1 MWRREELDEPPAAG
15 GRADLTPGLGMK
27 IQALTLMALLLPV
40 SLAVAQEPAAAP
52 DSAAV
57 LNGETI
63 RVFLDCRTRCDFDHI
78 RREIPY
84 VAWVRDRQDAQVHLL
99 ITSQRTG
106 AGGRENTL
114 AFIGLQDMAS
124 VSDTLLQV
132 SSPTDTNAE
141 EREQLTRTIELG
153 LIQFVARTPLA
164 DRIEVAWTGP
174 QESVLDAVETGDPWN
189 SWIFRLRANGS
200 LGGEERTSAY
210 SVSGSISANRTTED
224 LKTEIWTYGHYS
236 ESSFE
241 LSDGSTSTGLRRDY
255 GASLLQVWSLGQ
267 HWSVGGE
274 ASARHSLF
282 GNYDLRAWVAPAL
295 EFSVWPYAESTRRQL
310 TFLYAL
316 GVQHSDYVEITI
328 FGETQE
334 TRPAHSLFAGLS
346 MREPWGNATVGFEA
360 FQYLHDPER
369 HRLEFFGWLSVR
381 LFRGL
386 DLNVNGRLARVKDQ
400 INLRAGEAT
409 DEEILLR
416 QRELGTDF
424 RYDFSFGLSY
434 RFGSIYNNAVNP
446 RFEALD

>member
-1 MWRREELDEPPAAG
+1 
-15 GRADLTPGLGMK
+15 MK
-27 IQALTLMALLLPV
+27 IHALVLSALLLSAPFA
-40 SLAVAQEPAAAP
+40 LAQEPAAAA
-52 DSAAV
+52 DQEART
-57 LNGETI
+57 NGETV
-63 RVFLDCRTRCDFDHI
+63 RVFLDCRTHCDFDFI

-132 SSPTDTNAE
+132 SSPTDTDAE
-141 EREQLTRTIELG
+141 EREQLTRTIALG
-153 LIQFVARTPLA
+153 LIAYVARTPQA
-164 DRIEVAWTGP
+164 ARIEVSWTEP
-174 QESVLDAVETGDPWN
+174 PETVVDAVEAADSWN
-189 SWIFRLRANGS
+189 SWIFRLRTSGS
-200 LGGEERTSAY
+200 LGGEERTSDY
-210 SVSGSISANRTTED
+210 SISGSISANRTTED
-224 LKTEIWTYGHYS
+224 VKTEIWTYGRYA

-241 LSDGSTSTGLRRDY
+241 LSDGSTTHGLRRDY
-255 GASLLQVWSLGQ
+255 GASLLQVWSLGD
-267 HWSVGGE
+267 HWSAGGE
-274 ASARHSLF
+274 LNGSHSLY
-282 GNYDLRAWVAPAL
+282 GNYDLRAWIAPAL
-295 EFSVWPYAESTRRQL
+295 EYSVWPYVESTRRQL
-310 TFLYAL
+310 TFLYAV
-316 GVQHSDYVEITI
+316 GVQHSNYVEITI
-328 FGETQE
+328 FGETEE

-346 MREPWGNATVGFEA
+346 MKEPWGNATVGLEA
-360 FQYLHDPER
+360 FQYLHDLER
-369 HRLEFFGWLSVR
+369 HRVELFGWLSVR

-386 DLNVNGRLARVKDQ
+386 DFNVNGRLARVKDQ

-416 QRELGTDF
+416 QRELGTEF

>member
-1 MWRREELDEPPAAG
+1 
-15 GRADLTPGLGMK
+15 MK
-27 IQALTLMALLLPV
+27 IHVVVLSALV
-40 SLAVAQEPAAAP
+40 SWAPFVVAQEPAAPPAP
-52 DSAAV
+52 GV
-57 LNGETI
+57 HVNGEAV
-63 RVFLDCRTRCDFDHI
+63 RVFLDCRTRCDFDFI
-78 RREIPY
+78 RQEIPY

-99 ITSQRTG
+99 ITRQQTG

-132 SSPTDTNAE
+132 SSPTDTDSE
-141 EREQLTRTIELG
+141 EREKLTRTIALG
-153 LIQFVARTPLA
+153 LIPYVARTPQAAGL
-164 DRIEVAWTGP
+164 DVSWTEP
-174 QESVLDAVETGDPWN
+174 TEFELEAVEESDPWN
-189 SWIFRLRANGS
+189 SWIFRLRTSGS
-200 LGGEERTSAY
+200 LGGEERTKDYSISA
-210 SVSGSISANRTTED
+210 SVSANRTTED
-224 LKTEIWTYGHYS
+224 VKTEIWTYGRYA

-241 LSDGSTSTGLRRDY
+241 LSDGSTTTGLRRDY
-255 GASLLQVWSLGQ
+255 GASLLQVWSLGD
-267 HWSVGGE
+267 HWSIGGE
-274 ASARHSLF
+274 TSAGHSLY
-282 GNYDLRAWVAPAL
+282 GNYDLRAWIAPAL
-295 EFSVWPYAESTRRQL
+295 EFSVWPYIEATRRQL

-316 GVQHSDYVEITI
+316 GVQHSDYIEMTI

-346 MREPWGNATVGFEA
+346 MNEPWGNATVGLEA

-369 HRLEFFGWLSVR
+369 HRLELFGRMNVR

-386 DLNVNGRLARVKDQ
+386 DFNVSGHFARVKDQ

-424 RYDFSFGLSY
+424 RYGFSFGLSY
-434 RFGSIYNNAVNP
+434 RFGSIFNNAVNP

>member
-1 MWRREELDEPPAAG
+1 
-15 GRADLTPGLGMK
+15 MK
-27 IQALTLMALLLPV
+27 IHVVVLSALLLAV
-40 SLAVAQEPAAAP
+40 SSVAAQEPVVSP
-52 DSAAV
+52 DQKAEV
-57 LNGETI
+57 NGETV
-63 RVFLDCRTRCDFDHI
+63 RVFLDCRTRCDFDYI
-78 RREIPY
+78 RQEIPY

-114 AFIGLQDMAS
+114 AFIGRQDMAS

-132 SSPTDTNAE
+132 SSPTDTDAE

-153 LIQFVARTPLA
+153 LIQFVARTPQAARL
-164 DRIEVAWTGP
+164 EVSWIGP
-174 QESVLDAVETGDPWN
+174 EESVLEAVEETDPWN
-189 SWIFRLRANGS
+189 SWIFRLRTSGS
-200 LGGEERTSAY
+200 LGGEERTQDY
-210 SVSGSISANRTTED
+210 SVSASVSANRTTED
-224 LKTEIWTYGHYS
+224 VKTEIWTYGRYA

-241 LSDGSTSTGLRRDY
+241 LSDGSTTTGLRRDY
-255 GASLLQVWSLGQ
+255 GASLLQVWSLGD

-274 ASARHSLF
+274 TSAGHSLY
-282 GNYDLRAWVAPAL
+282 GNYDLRAWIAPAL
-295 EFSVWPYAESTRRQL
+295 EFSVWPYIEATRRQL

-316 GVQHSDYVEITI
+316 GVQHSDYIEVTI
-328 FGETQE
+328 FGETEE

-346 MREPWGNATVGFEA
+346 MNEPWGNATVGLEA
-360 FQYLHDPER
+360 FQYLHDLER
-369 HRLEFFGWLSVR
+369 HRIELFGRMSVR

-386 DLNVNGRLARVKDQ
+386 DFNVSGFFARVKDQ

-424 RYDFSFGLSY
+424 RYGFSFGLSY

>member
-1 MWRREELDEPPAAG
+1 
-15 GRADLTPGLGMK
+15 MK
-27 IQALTLMALLLPV
+27 IHFLVLSALLLAASSV
-40 SLAVAQEPAAAP
+40 DAQEPAASLEQKAE
-52 DSAAV
+52 V
-57 LNGETI
+57 NGETV
-63 RVFLDCRTRCDFDHI
+63 RVFLDCRTRCDFDYI
-78 RREIPY
+78 RQEIPY

-132 SSPTDTNAE
+132 SSPTDTDAE
-141 EREQLTRTIELG
+141 VRDQLTRTIELG
-153 LIQFVARTPLA
+153 LIQFVARTPQAARLEVSW
-164 DRIEVAWTGP
+164 IEP
-174 QESVLDAVETGDPWN
+174 EESVLETVEEADPWN
-189 SWIFRLRANGS
+189 SWIFRLRTSGS
-200 LGGEERTSAY
+200 LGGEERTQDYSISA
-210 SVSGSISANRTTED
+210 SVSANRTTED
-224 LKTEIWTYGHYS
+224 VKTEIWTYGRYA

-241 LSDGSTSTGLRRDY
+241 LSDGSTTTGLRRDY
-255 GASLLQVWSLGQ
+255 GASLLQVWSLGD
-267 HWSVGGE
+267 HWSIGGE
-274 ASARHSLF
+274 TSARHSLF

-295 EFSVWPYAESTRRQL
+295 EFSVWPYIESTRRQL

-316 GVQHSDYVEITI
+316 GIQHSDYIEVTI
-328 FGETQE
+328 FGEMEE

-346 MREPWGNATVGFEA
+346 MNEPWGNATVGLEA
-360 FQYLHDPER
+360 FQYLHDLER
-369 HRLEFFGWLSVR
+369 HRLELFGRMSVR

-386 DLNVNGRLARVKDQ
+386 DFNVSGFAARVKDQ

-424 RYDFSFGLSY
+424 RYGFSFGLSY

>member
-1 MWRREELDEPPAAG
+1 
-15 GRADLTPGLGMK
+15 
-27 IQALTLMALLLPV
+27 
-40 SLAVAQEPAAAP
+40 
-52 DSAAV
+52 
-57 LNGETI
+57 
-63 RVFLDCRTRCDFDHI
+63 VFLDCRTRCDFDHI

-99 ITSQRTG
+99 VTSQRTG

-114 AFIGLQDMAS
+114 AFIGLRDMAS
-124 VSDTLLQV
+124 VSDTLMQV
-132 SSPTDTNAE
+132 SSPTDTDAE
-141 EREQLTRTIELG
+141 EREKLTRAIELG
-153 LIQFVARTPLA
+153 LVQFVARTPLA
-164 DRIEVAWTGP
+164 DRLDVTWTEASEAIQTAVAAT
-174 QESVLDAVETGDPWN
+174 DPWN

-200 LGGEERTSAY
+200 LGGEERTSEY
-210 SVSGSISANRTTED
+210 SISGSISANRTTED
-224 LKTEIWTYGHYS
+224 VKTEIWTYGHYS

-241 LSDGSTSTGLRRDY
+241 LSDGSTTTGLRRDY
-255 GASLLQVWSLGQ
+255 GASLLQVWSLGD
-267 HWSVGGE
+267 HWSFGGE

-282 GNYDLRAWVAPAL
+282 GNYDVRAWVAPAL
-295 EFSVWPYAESTRRQL
+295 EYSVWPYAESTRRQL
-310 TFLYAL
+310 TFLYTL

-328 FGETQE
+328 FGETEE

-346 MREPWGNATVGFEA
+346 MKEPWGNATVGFEA

-369 HRLEFFGWLSVR
+369 HRLELFGWLSVR

-386 DLNVNGRLARVKDQ
+386 DFNVNGRLARVKDQ

-424 RYDFSFGLSY
+424 RYDVSFGLSY
-434 RFGSIYNNAVNP
+434 RFGSIFNNAVNP